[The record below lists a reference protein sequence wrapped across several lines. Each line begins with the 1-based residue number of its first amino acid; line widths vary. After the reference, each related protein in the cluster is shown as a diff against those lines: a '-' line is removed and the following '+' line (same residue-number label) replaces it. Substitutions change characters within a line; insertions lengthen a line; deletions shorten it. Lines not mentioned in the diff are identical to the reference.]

1 MKQKRGAKEENQWKQ
16 KLVFLEK
23 INKINKALARV
34 IRKIRKKTPT
44 TKKKGNITNAKNVIR
59 KYCEQLFANKLDN
72 LDDIDKFF
80 QRRKLLKLSQEDVD
94 KLNSH
99 ILFFLIEFVVK
110 NLPTK
115 ETLDLRQ
122 LHW

>member
-80 QRRKLLKLSQEDVD
+80 KDA
-94 KLNSH
+94 NY
-99 ILFFLIEFVVK
+99 
-110 NLPTK
+110 
-115 ETLDLRQ
+115 
-122 LHW
+122 